1 MDRIGLYAG
10 SFDPVTHGHLDIIAR
25 SLNLVDRV
33 IVGIGVS
40 ASKKPLFSFDE
51 RRDLIF
57 ASLKSMN
64 IQHDNRIDV
73 ISFSGLLV
81 NIASEKGAN
90 VIIRGLRSAADY
102 DYEAQMTAM
111 NRKMA
116 PEIETVYLAGAPE
129 ISFIS
134 SSLVRQIASMNGDI
148 SSFVAKP
155 VVEQIKLK
163 YAN

>member
-10 SFDPVTHGHLDIIAR
+10 SFDPVTNGHLDIITR

-57 ASLKSMN
+57 ASLKSMD
-64 IQHDNRIDV
+64 IQYDNRIDV

-81 NIASEKGAN
+81 NIAAEKGAN

-116 PEIETVYLAGAPE
+116 PEIETIYLAGAPE

-155 VVEQIKLK
+155 VVEKIKLK
-163 YAN
+163 YAD

>member
-10 SFDPVTHGHLDIIAR
+10 SFDPVTNGHLDIIAR

-57 ASLKSMN
+57 ASLKSKD
-64 IQHDNRIDV
+64 IQFDNRIDV

-81 NIASEKGAN
+81 NIAAEKAAN

-116 PEIETVYLAGAPE
+116 PEIETIYLAGAPE

-134 SSLVRQIASMNGDI
+134 SSLVRQIASMNGDV

-155 VVEQIKLK
+155 VVEKIKLK
-163 YAN
+163 YAD